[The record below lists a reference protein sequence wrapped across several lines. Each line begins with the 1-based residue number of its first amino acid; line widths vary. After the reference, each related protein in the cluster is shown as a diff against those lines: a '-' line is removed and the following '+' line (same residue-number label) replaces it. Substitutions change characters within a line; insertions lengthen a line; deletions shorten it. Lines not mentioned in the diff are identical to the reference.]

1 VADDEARQH
10 ELIDLILSEQGGS
23 LPGGLTEDEVSLA
36 QTVALLK
43 AANAEALCPDP
54 AFVADLHRRL
64 FGSAGGGTADNRGGA
79 VAPAA
84 PQLAVPP
91 VQEDQPRHTNPLSRR
106 RLLGALA
113 GGAAAGLALGA
124 AAGHAAADT
133 EAAARVRRAEQQ
145 AEQRV
150 ANVISGEARPY
161 HTPLIGTHGEWVTV
175 AVADAVPLGGA
186 QRFEAGALVGYL
198 LRDSAGRFSAVSA
211 TCTHMGC
218 LLTWQDSGRR
228 LLCPCH
234 GAAYDAEGTVVS
246 GVARHPLP
254 HIMVRV
260 VGGEAQVWTV
270 TSAAHGSGVSPYTTP

>member
-1 VADDEARQH
+1 MADDEARQH
-10 ELIDLILSEQGGS
+10 ELIDVILSEQGGS
-23 LPGGLTEDEVSLA
+23 LPGGLTQDEVSLA

-43 AANAEALCPDP
+43 AANSEALRPDP
-54 AFVADLHRRL
+54 AFVTDLHRRL
-64 FGSAGGGTADNRGGA
+64 FGLAGGGTADSRGGA

-84 PQLAVPP
+84 PRLAAAP
-91 VQEDQPRHTNPLSRR
+91 VQEDQPQRTNPLSRR

-133 EAAARVRRAEQQ
+133 EASARVRRAEQRI
-145 AEQRV
+145 ADV
-150 ANVISGEARPY
+150 VSGEARPY

-270 TSAAHGSGVSPYTTP
+270 TAAAHGSGVSPYTIP